1 MSGPP
6 TGFRVGWGFDSH
18 RLGGAP
24 PLILGGV
31 VVSETAGVSATSDGD
46 LLAHAITDAILGAA
60 CLADLGEHFPS
71 DDESQEGIN
80 SMVLLSRA
88 TAMARTAGWG
98 VTHLDAT
105 VVAEEIRIAPY
116 RDSIR
121 ESLAKAVATPVESVS
136 VKATTTDGLGFT
148 GRGEGLATM
157 VVVTVAALT

>member
-60 CLADLGEHFPS
+60 CLADIGEHYPS
-71 DDESQEGIN
+71 DDESQEGVN

-88 TAMARTAGWG
+88 TAIARTAGWG

-116 RDSIR
+116 RDTIR
-121 ESLAKAVATPVESVS
+121 EKLAKAVAAPVESVS
-136 VKATTTDGLGFT
+136 VKPTTTDGLGFT
-148 GRGEGLATM
+148 GRGEGLTTM